1 MKPFAL
7 RKNTEMQKVGTKFY
21 IIVKQESQIFFMSKL
36 KYISTNEFEGE
47 LFITNLMKQF

>member
-7 RKNTEMQKVGTKFY
+7 RKNTEIKRVGTKFY

-36 KYISTNEFEGE
+36 KYISTSEFEGE
-47 LFITNLMKQF
+47 LLNINLMKQF